1 MTPASLI
8 GHVEMGAYLVAFRA
22 MATLRP
28 IGELVRTAAR
38 LADRFE
44 RDVGRDPSEYVG
56 LAKTAARRASRLVPG
71 ATCLHRALASRVW
84 LARRGISS
92 EIVVGFRREGG
103 LEGHAWLEVFG
114 SGEPIA
120 VFEQSGYRESFR
132 EHAVADPNTDRSFF
146 P

>member
-1 MTPASLI
+1 LI
-8 GHVEMGAYLVAFRA
+8 GHVEMGAYLVGFRA

-38 LADRFE
+38 LAGRFQQGAGE
-44 RDVGRDPSEYVG
+44 DPSEYVG
-56 LAKTAARRASRLVPG
+56 LAKAAARRASRLVPG

-84 LARRGISS
+84 LARRGVAS
-92 EIVVGFRREGG
+92 EIVVGFRREGA

-114 SGEPIA
+114 SGEPISM
-120 VFEQSGYRESFR
+120 FEQSGYRESFR
-132 EHAVADPNTDRSFF
+132 EHAVADRGGDRSFF